1 MSAKMSAGE
10 PSMIGL
16 PTRTIKWIG
25 ILGLLLPM
33 IFLSIF
39 PLLVMLSTSFKTSQ
53 EVYIPPPTFLP
64 RNATI
69 QNYFDIWQVVPLGTY
84 FWNSLLIGLGSTV
97 ASLFLAIPAAYALAR
112 YRFVG
117 KNLYILFLL
126 GIQMFPPIV
135 LILGLFRV
143 VAGLNLLDNLFTIVI
158 LNGIFSL
165 SFNTWMLMG
174 YFASIPPEIEE
185 AAMMDGNSRVSAMIR
200 MVMPLSWPGLVAVGI
215 FSFMNGW
222 NEFTLPLTFLR
233 SQDKLPLTIGLFKF
247 VTRFK
252 VEWHQLMAA
261 SLLATIVVIVLFMI
275 VQEQLTRGM
284 VTVSEK

>member
-1 MSAKMSAGE
+1 MNQSSAILT
-10 PSMIGL
+10 P
-16 PTRTIKWIG
+16 RTIKWVGIIG
-25 ILGLLLPM
+25 
-33 IFLSIF
+33 FLIPVVFVSIF
-39 PLLVMLSTSFKTSQ
+39 PLIVMISTSFKTSP

-64 RNATI
+64 RAPTF
-69 QNYFDIWQVVPLGTY
+69 QNYIDIWKVVPLGTY

-97 ASLFLAIPAAYALAR
+97 ASLALAIPAAYALS
-112 YRFVG
+112 RFRFIG

-135 LILGLFRV
+135 LILGLFRL
-143 VAGLNLLDNLFTIVI
+143 VAGFNMVDSLWTIII
-158 LNGIFSL
+158 LNAVFSL

-174 YFASIPPEIEE
+174 YFMSIPVEIEE
-185 AAMMDGNSRVSAMIR
+185 AAMMDGNSRIGAMIR

-261 SLLATIVVIVLFMI
+261 SFLATLVVVVLFML
-275 VQEQLTRGM
+275 VQEQLTKGM
-284 VTVSEK
+284 VAISDK

>member
-1 MSAKMSAGE
+1 M
-10 PSMIGL
+10 
-16 PTRTIKWIG
+16 
-25 ILGLLLPM
+25 
-33 IFLSIF
+33 
-39 PLLVMLSTSFKTSQ
+39 
-53 EVYIPPPTFLP
+53 P
-64 RNATI
+64 RAPTI

-97 ASLFLAIPAAYALAR
+97 ASLALAIPAAYALAR
-112 YRFVG
+112 FRFVG
-117 KNLYILFLL
+117 KHLYVLFLL

-143 VAGLNLLDNLFTIVI
+143 VAGLNLLDSLLTLVV
-158 LNGIFSL
+158 LNAIFSL

-174 YFASIPPEIEE
+174 YFMTIPPEIEE
-185 AAMMDGNSRVSAMIR
+185 AAMMDGNSRFGAMLR
-200 MVMPLSWPGLVAVGI
+200 MVMPLSWPGITAVGI

-233 SQDKLPLTIGLFKF
+233 SQDNLPLTIGLFKF

-261 SLLATIVVIVLFMI
+261 SFLATLVVVVLFML

-284 VTVSEK
+284 VAISEK

>member
-1 MSAKMSAGE
+1 MLT
-10 PSMIGL
+10 P
-16 PTRTIKWIG
+16 RTLKLAG
-25 ILGLLLPM
+25 ILGFLIPM
-33 IFLSIF
+33 AFVSIF
-39 PLLVMLSTSFKTSQ
+39 PLLVMISTSFKTSQ

-64 RNATI
+64 RTPTL

-97 ASLFLAIPAAYALAR
+97 ASLALAVPAAYALAR
-112 YRFVG
+112 FRFIG
-117 KNLYILFLL
+117 KNLYVLFLL

-143 VAGLNLLDNLFTIVI
+143 VAGLNLLDNLLTLVV
-158 LNGIFSL
+158 LNAVFSL

-174 YFASIPPEIEE
+174 YFMNIPPEIEE
-185 AAMMDGNSRVSAMIR
+185 AAMMDGNSRTGAMIR
-200 MVMPLSWPGLVAVGI
+200 MVMPLSWPGLTAVGI

-261 SLLATIVVIVLFMI
+261 SFLATLVVVILFMI

-284 VTVSEK
+284 VAISEK